1 MSLREGHPALH
12 YEGVR
17 TRFGALFLA
26 VALAAQSAAAAPPSV
41 RDLADRLKHGED
53 FRVRLQAAL
62 ELGKSADPDALDPLI
77 VGLDDPNASVR
88 TAAAAALEELGDAD
102 AVPALMQHRL
112 DRSDLV
118 RKQVRATLATLEAA
132 KESGTR
138 QARLLVKLG
147 PMKNQT
153 AVKGPRIEAE
163 LERESRKKLDAL
175 PGVRVMSTPTDA
187 GDGAQKKALPV
198 VMVSGHIQKL
208 QASRDG
214 ADIVYSASVEY
225 ILHTMP
231 DESIAAK
238 VSGSA
243 SGTLTAEEA
252 KDEGRAAE
260 LRHQVLGAAIAS
272 ALRRAPRA
280 LLAAAR
286 L

>member
-1 MSLREGHPALH
+1 
-12 YEGVR
+12 
-17 TRFGALFLA
+17 
-26 VALAAQSAAAAPPSV
+26 V
-41 RDLADRLKHGED
+41 RDLSERLKNGED

-62 ELGKSADPDALDPLI
+62 ELGKSADPDALDPL
-77 VGLDDPNASVR
+77 VHGLDDPNASVR
-88 TAAAAALEELGDAD
+88 TAAAAALQELGDAD
-102 AVPALMQHRL
+102 CLPALKQHRL

-118 RKQVRATLATLEAA
+118 RTQVRATIAAFEAA
-132 KESGTR
+132 AAAGGER
-138 QARLLVKLG
+138 PARLLIKLG
-147 PMKNQT
+147 AMKNQT
-153 AVKGPRIEAE
+153 AVKGQRIEAE
-163 LERESRKKLDAL
+163 LESESRKKLGEL
-175 PGVRVMSTPTDA
+175 PGVRVMKAPAET
-187 GDGAQKKALPV
+187 GDQKKLPV
-198 VMVSGHIQKL
+198 VMVTGHIQKL

-252 KDEGRAAE
+252 KDEARAAE